1 MEITTCTKIIMPTSS
16 SKDIDAYRSK
26 VFAMATP
33 GRKPTQNLVK
43 THKLEMEAKE
53 YQQKNLLHMS

>member
-1 MEITTCTKIIMPTSS
+1 MSTLL

-26 VFAMATP
+26 TFAMATP